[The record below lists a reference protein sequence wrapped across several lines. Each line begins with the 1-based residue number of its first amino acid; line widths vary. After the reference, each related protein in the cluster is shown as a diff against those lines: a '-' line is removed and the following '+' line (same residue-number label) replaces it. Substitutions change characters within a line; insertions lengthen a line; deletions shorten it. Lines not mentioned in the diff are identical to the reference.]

1 MTWRGKAF
9 FSPYF
14 LKAFNP
20 RDQEFLVK
28 HSCSND
34 LKEKL
39 LFFWGELG
47 EHTEAKIHILSK
59 KSHFLN
65 INFNIIHISK
75 IHHCWQNSQFE
86 NLICQKFTSL
96 NSLLKNSYLHIKSQ
110 VIFAPVCSCPRTLIS
125 DQEIEVCHSVGWG
138 QQNDSTEYSLNPC
151 FNFPEFF
158 RCDHLRARCRYDFQ
172 LLDGVCFS

>member
-96 NSLLKNSYLHIKSQ
+96 NSLLLKFISSYQIPGNFCPSVFLSQ
-110 VIFAPVCSCPRTLIS
+110 NFDLWPRN
-125 DQEIEVCHSVGWG
+125 WG
-138 QQNDSTEYSLNPC
+138 LPQCGLGTTEW
-151 FNFPEFF
+151 
-158 RCDHLRARCRYDFQ
+158 
-172 LLDGVCFS
+172 LDGILFEPLFQFPWIFQMWPFTSQMQIWFSTTWWCLL